1 MRRVQSMIWKM
12 PDEIGK
18 EIFGMQLNDTV
29 KLAQEIS
36 KEMRII
42 FKDKIDATQIYDVND
57 DINHRAFKIKFIAYD
72 YFVVIFNYEQ
82 DIIGCSIEQGNSTH
96 ILLSKEKIVIQIKI

>member
-1 MRRVQSMIWKM
+1 
-12 PDEIGK
+12 
-18 EIFGMQLNDTV
+18 MQLNDTV

-36 KEMRII
+36 KEMRTI

-72 YFVVIFNYEQ
+72 
-82 DIIGCSIEQGNSTH
+82 
-96 ILLSKEKIVIQIKI
+96 

>member
-1 MRRVQSMIWKM
+1 
-12 PDEIGK
+12 
-18 EIFGMQLNDTV
+18 MQLNDTV

-36 KEMRII
+36 KEMRTI

-82 DIIGCSIEQGNSTH
+82 DIIGCSIDVT
-96 ILLSKEKIVIQIKI
+96 